1 MQCCTPCFNL
11 PAPTPVSLVRCCPVK
26 RFLCLIYIMALA
38 LSSLHWLA
46 WRGGEISVTTAI
58 TLLRSRTKQKRRRRK
73 NHAAGGVGTPNLI
86 FFPAV
91 FRLPRNGGPPVSLF
105 LSGMY
110 AVLLLVVPLHETDR
124 PVGIKQCKRTAGSE
138 WRRDAR
144 QNTRRARGDGCGS
157 TTHHLALL
165 WLPWVSLSR
174 CNPAESL
181 SSRIISGCS
190 VCERSKG
197 NRDMWI

>member
-1 MQCCTPCFNL
+1 
-11 PAPTPVSLVRCCPVK
+11 
-26 RFLCLIYIMALA
+26 
-38 LSSLHWLA
+38 
-46 WRGGEISVTTAI
+46 VTTAI
-58 TLLRSRTKQKRRRRK
+58 TLLRSRTKQKRRRRRK

-91 FRLPRNGGPPVSLF
+91 FRLPRNGGPPVSLFLSGMYAVLLLVVHLHETDRPRNGGPPVSLF